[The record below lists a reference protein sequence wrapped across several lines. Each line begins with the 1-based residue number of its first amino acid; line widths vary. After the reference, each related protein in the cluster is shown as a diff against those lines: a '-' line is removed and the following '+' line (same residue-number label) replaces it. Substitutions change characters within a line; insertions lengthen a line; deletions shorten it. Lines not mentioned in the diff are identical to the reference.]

1 MIIKCSDPSGVKV
14 WVTQPGK
21 TPGPAKTRAEGEGG
35 CRVDS
40 GGQEG
45 EMVREMWPWDQ
56 LSSQRTIIYPNTS
69 SSELPLKEGK
79 PTGPW
84 GVAPC
89 TREDRVTMSICLYD
103 TG

>member
-1 MIIKCSDPSGVKV
+1 M
-14 WVTQPGK
+14 
-21 TPGPAKTRAEGEGG
+21 
-35 CRVDS
+35 DS